1 MADALNKAISDGQG
15 NLHSAVV
22 IDTTSPSE
30 YWGLLEQPIDFWTIP
45 NFMKDR
51 TTFETFLS
59 SHQSMCNYT
68 TASVNNFLTGK
79 SLDDFIVVAKW
90 LNMAM
95 IIWFDSTDISGQR
108 VISFDNGNFVYSQVV
123 INENGIIQS
132 ASGSSYSSISARK
145 EHNTGDNCEFF
156 SYFFYFTYSRILVD
170 EEYIYAFIAQ
180 LNDSIEL
187 ESDGSYFTGFP
198 YKIPFP
204 CSDRVNAGNYGIAT
218 LKGGSV
224 EYGHNIPIDLWTTE
238 TIAPSGG
245 GGGYGSGGGNY
256 DTSSIDIPFANMPT
270 LSAINTGLLNLYKP
284 SLTALQNLGGYLW
297 STSFLD
303 NIQKLWQDPMDL
315 IVSLNV
321 LPFTPTSNGSGSIKI
336 GSIDT
341 NIPSS
346 IITQQFQ
353 TFNCGTLS
361 INEFFGNSLDYS
373 PYTKIQL
380 FLPYVG
386 IIDLDTD
393 DVMNAD
399 VTIEYGIDVFSG
411 EFFAQVKS
419 NKHAFN
425 LNSVLYTYTGNM
437 ASNLPISAKNYSNIM
452 RSLTM
457 SAIGM
462 ATGSAGIADVASG
475 VASSVVGTKPTTQR
489 AGNMSNSGSY
499 VGIKTPYLII
509 TRPIQSLPKNYA
521 DYVGYPSNITAY
533 LYQLE
538 GFTKISK
545 VITNTL
551 NCTQEEQDE
560 IITLL
565 KDGVI
570 L

>member
-1 MADALNKAISDGQG
+1 MADALNKALSDGQG
-15 NLHSAVV
+15 NLHSNV
-22 IDTTSPSE
+22 IISTTSPSE
-30 YWGLLEQPIDFWTIP
+30 RWGLLEQPIDFWTIP
-45 NFMKDR
+45 NFLKDI
-51 TTFETFLS
+51 TTFNSFIA
-59 SHQSMCNYT
+59 SHQSMCDISNRHDD
-68 TASVNNFLTGK
+68 SFLKGK
-79 SLDDFIVVAKW
+79 NISDFLVVCKW
-90 LNMAM
+90 LNYAL
-95 IIWFDSTDISGQR
+95 IIWLQSKTISNKEVLSFNNGSFKYTTVQIDETGNIINIISSGGITQDI
-108 VISFDNGNFVYSQVV
+108 
-123 INENGIIQS
+123 
-132 ASGSSYSSISARK
+132 ASK
-145 EHNTGDNCEFF
+145 FEHNAGNNVEFF
-156 SYFFYFTYSRILVD
+156 SYCFYFRYGRVLVD
-170 EEYIYAFIAQ
+170 DRYVEDYFAQ
-180 LNDSIEL
+180 VCDHASLRK
-187 ESDGSYFTGFP
+187 DGAYFTGFL

-204 CSDRVNAGNYGIAT
+204 YDGQINLESGIS
-218 LKGGSV
+218 LFGGSV
-224 EYGHNIPIDLWTTE
+224 ETDGHISYEAWSTE
-238 TIAPSGG
+238 TIAPSGS

-256 DTSSIDIPFANMPT
+256 DTSSIDISFATMPT

-284 SLTALQNLGGYLW
+284 SLTALQRLGGYLW

-303 NIQKLWQDPMDL
+303 NIEKLWQDPMDL

-336 GSIDT
+336 GSINT
-341 NIPSS
+341 NITSP

-399 VTIEYGIDVFSG
+399 ITIEYGIDVFCG

-419 NKHAFN
+419 NKHLFD

-462 ATGSAGIADVASG
+462 TTGSAGIADVASG
-475 VASSVVGTKPTTQR
+475 VASSVVGTKPITQR

-565 KDGVI
+565 KNGVI